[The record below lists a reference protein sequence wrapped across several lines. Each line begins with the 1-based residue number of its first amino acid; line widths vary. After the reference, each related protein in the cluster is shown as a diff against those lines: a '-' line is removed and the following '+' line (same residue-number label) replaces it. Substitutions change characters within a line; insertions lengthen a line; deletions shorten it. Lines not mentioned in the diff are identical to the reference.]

1 MDVETIRLSQNAI
14 SCVAGEKQAPSV
26 SFLKTALKNPS
37 EFSKTQLA
45 DRLSRKEQYTFWGTE
60 IKQVE
65 YLAIK

>member
-14 SCVAGEKQAPSV
+14 SCVAEEKHAPSV

-45 DRLSRKEQYTFWGTE
+45 DILSRKEQCMFRGTE
-60 IKQVE
+60 IKQVG